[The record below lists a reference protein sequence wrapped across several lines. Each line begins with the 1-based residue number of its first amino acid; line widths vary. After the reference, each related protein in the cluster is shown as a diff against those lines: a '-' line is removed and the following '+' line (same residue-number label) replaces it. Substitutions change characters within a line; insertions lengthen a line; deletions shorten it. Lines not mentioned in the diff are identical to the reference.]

1 MNTVAI
7 ELVLDLSKIN
17 RRLNEITRIR
27 QSELNST
34 TLQASILDHNK
45 EFDLSECKAELH
57 FKKPNGEV
65 YVEAA
70 QIKDNKVN
78 CTLNSDITAISGN
91 AMAYFQI
98 FNKDKSIVNTTSTFY
113 LQILPALIP
122 VKKKDPNEP
131 QPIDLQIMKTKN
143 EQKGEGIYFG

>member
-1 MNTVAI
+1 M
-7 ELVLDLSKIN
+7 
-17 RRLNEITRIR
+17 
-27 QSELNST
+27 
-34 TLQASILDHNK
+34 
-45 EFDLSECKAELH
+45 
-57 FKKPNGEV
+57 
-65 YVEAA
+65 
-70 QIKDNKVN
+70 N

>member
-1 MNTVAI
+1 MNTVVI
-7 ELVLDLSKIN
+7 ELVLDLSKSN

-27 QSELNST
+27 QFELNST
-34 TLQASILDHNK
+34 TLQARILDHSK
-45 EFDLSECKAELH
+45 EFDLSQCKAELH

-65 YVEAA
+65 YVETA

-78 CTLNSDITAISGN
+78 CTLNSEITAISGN
-91 AMAYFQI
+91 AVAYFQI

-122 VKKKDPNEP
+122 VKKEDPNKP
-131 QPIDLQIMKTKN
+131 RPIDLQVTNNSN
-143 EQKGEGIYFG
+143 ERKAEWV